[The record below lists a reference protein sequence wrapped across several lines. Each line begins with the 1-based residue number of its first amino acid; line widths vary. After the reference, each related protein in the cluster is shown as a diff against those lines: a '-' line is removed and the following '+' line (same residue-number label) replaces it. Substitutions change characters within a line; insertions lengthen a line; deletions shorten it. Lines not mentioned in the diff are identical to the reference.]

1 MEPTENLKIL
11 ILDDEKQF
19 TEELSD
25 YFQASTFETFQANTV
40 AEGKELLKHQEVD
53 LLFLDVR
60 LPGASGLDILKEV
73 RLKYPGMLVVIV
85 SAHVD
90 MEIVN
95 QAIREGAFDYLR
107 KPFRYIDIQI
117 AVERVQK
124 YIGMHRKLLEMEE
137 QLNNLKKEIQSRT

>member
-1 MEPTENLKIL
+1 MAPTENLKIL

-19 TEELSD
+19 TEELCD
-25 YFQASTFETFQANTV
+25 FFLASTFETFQANTV
-40 AEGKELLKHQEVD
+40 EEGMELLKHQEFD

-60 LPGASGLDILKEV
+60 LPGANGLDVLKEV
-73 RLKYPGMLVVIV
+73 RVEFPGMLVIIV

-95 QAIREGAFDYLR
+95 QAIQAGAFDYLR

-117 AVERVQK
+117 AVERAQQN
-124 YIGMHRKLLEMEE
+124 IGMHRKLLEMEE
-137 QLNNLKKEIQSRT
+137 QLRNLRKEMKIRH